1 LEGRRHEGGRG
12 WKGGIEERNGNGK
25 VGMRGE
31 EERGERR
38 GAKGNVKTDCFHMEK
53 NSQLRH

>member
-38 GAKGNVKTDCFHMEK
+38 GAKGNVKTDCFHTEK
-53 NSQLRH
+53 NS